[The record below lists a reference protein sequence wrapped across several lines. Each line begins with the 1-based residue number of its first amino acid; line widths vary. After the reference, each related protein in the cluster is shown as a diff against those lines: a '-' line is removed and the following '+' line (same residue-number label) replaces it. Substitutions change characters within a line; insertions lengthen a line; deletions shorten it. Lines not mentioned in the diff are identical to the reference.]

1 LLNQNEIIMEI
12 FFFIGEKKDFNIKGY
27 VMRKEYCEL
36 VFFISI
42 EDGVVLKK
50 VEKISSTL

>member
-1 LLNQNEIIMEI
+1 MEI